1 MSPLEVF
8 AIRLKWNQVINV
20 LQTQKN
26 QRISDMWLQF
36 DLRTAM
42 IKNSRRHNLHF
53 HQSKTLIPVANADY
67 PLLQHMLRG
76 KSRKFYCF
84 GFLCQVNLL
93 EDALSGISKPAIKC
107 TILLDHLRGS
117 RGKPNSRSMLQKLV
131 QRYGED
137 FRLHLYH
144 TPNLRGLLRR
154 IGPERFNEV
163 MGLQHMKIYLFDDD
177 VVLSG

>member
-1 MSPLEVF
+1 MNFVC
-8 AIRLKWNQVINV
+8 
-20 LQTQKN
+20 
-26 QRISDMWLQF
+26 F
-36 DLRTAM
+36 D
-42 IKNSRRHNLHF
+42 F
-53 HQSKTLIPVANADY
+53 
-67 PLLQHMLRG
+67 
-76 KSRKFYCF
+76 FF
-84 GFLCQVNLL
+84 CQVNAL

-117 RGKPNSRSMLQKLV
+117 RGKPNSRTMFQELV

-137 FRLHLYH
+137 FKLHLYH

-154 IGPERFNEV
+154 VGPERFNEV